1 MRVQLRSGDKAL
13 RLWPLVP
20 FVLGT
25 LRRQPLQALVGL
37 FGVALGVAVVV
48 AIDLAAD
55 SARLANRTALESEA
69 GAATHRVVGGPR
81 GVPEQVFA
89 TLRMSAGER
98 SATPSVGGR
107 VQVISASGM
116 SERVDLVGVDPF
128 IHFAHETLGRTLRG
142 DGAIAAATMLTRDDT
157 WLGARAK

>member
-1 MRVQLRSGDKAL
+1 MSVQPTPSNNASRLR
-13 RLWPLVP
+13 PLVP

-69 GAATHRVVGGPR
+69 APPRIELWVVPAVFPR
-81 GVPEQVFA
+81 MFSQ
-89 TLRMSAGER
+89 R
-98 SATPSVGGR
+98 SG
-107 VQVISASGM
+107 
-116 SERVDLVGVDPF
+116 
-128 IHFAHETLGRTLRG
+128 
-142 DGAIAAATMLTRDDT
+142 
-157 WLGARAK
+157 